1 MVERKLFMKRI
12 AVLLFSFLILL
23 AGCSDNR
30 SVSSSETNEDL
41 DNKVVKIAWGDSG
54 FPSPFTFTSN
64 GPGGYLRSSF
74 IFDSLTW
81 KDETGV
87 IPWLA
92 SSWEVSDDRLTY
104 TFKLE
109 DKVKFHDG
117 ESLTADDVVFT
128 YNYFKKHAFQWNAD
142 ISKVASV
149 KKLTDSQVAI
159 TLNEEY
165 SPFIT
170 EIAGILPIL
179 PEHIW
184 SKVDNPI
191 EYTEK
196 EALIGTGPYTLNNY
210 NSSTG
215 NYRYLANKDYF
226 KGDVSVPEVQY
237 LNVENKMLSLQKGEI
252 SGGMTFNYTEV
263 KQMEKQ
269 GYKALQSD
277 PTGSAVRIVFNLE
290 NEQLNDKRL
299 RQAIAYALNRGEIAE
314 KVLGNPETLIGSGGV
329 IPPDSEWANN
339 KVKQYDYDLS
349 RANKILDDL
358 GYEKN
363 KNGVREKLSLSV
375 LVSSTPQEAELMKSM
390 LSDVGIQL
398 DIQTVDTA
406 TFTTAM
412 SEGKYDMAITG
423 HIGLSGDPDFLRL
436 WFSGQASNAY
446 AGNAVFNHDE
456 FSDLASLQLS
466 QEGNERKKTVNA
478 MQDILADE
486 LPTLV
491 IYHRPFYFVYDA
503 TVFDGWFNTAGG
515 ISDGIP
521 LTDNK
526 AAFIDYD

>member
-1 MVERKLFMKRI
+1 MKRI
-12 AVLLFSFLILL
+12 SFLLISLMILL
-23 AGCSDNR
+23 VGCSDQN
-30 SVSSSETNEDL
+30 SSSSKADSKATKN
-41 DNKVVKIAWGDSG
+41 NNVVKIAWQDSG

-92 SSWEVSDDRLTY
+92 SSWEVSEDKLTY
-104 TFKLE
+104 TFNLE
-109 DKVKFHDG
+109 ENVQFHDG
-117 ESLTADDVVFT
+117 ESLTADDVVFS
-128 YNYFKKHAFQWNAD
+128 YNYFKEHAYQWNAD
-142 ISKVASV
+142 MSKVASI
-149 KKLTDSQVAI
+149 KKMTDHQVAI

-184 SKVDNPI
+184 SKVENPI

-196 EALIGTGPYTLNNY
+196 KALVGTGPYILDSY

-215 NYRYLANKDYF
+215 NYRYLANEDYF
-226 KGDVSVPEVQY
+226 KGKVTVKEVQY
-237 LNVENKMLSLQKGEI
+237 LNVENRMLSLQKGEI
-252 SGGMTFNYTEV
+252 TGGMTHNYTEV
-263 KQMEKQ
+263 KQMEEQ
-269 GYKALQSD
+269 GYKALQSN
-277 PTGSAVRIVFNLE
+277 PTGSAVRIVFNLD
-290 NEQLNDKRL
+290 NEQLSDKGL

-314 KVLGNPETLIGSGGV
+314 KVLGNPETLTGSGGV
-329 IPPDSEWANN
+329 IPPDSDWFNED
-339 KVKQYDYDLS
+339 VKKYDYDVD
-349 RANKILDDL
+349 RANEMLDKL

-363 KNGVREKLSLSV
+363 KKGVREELSLKV
-375 LVSSTPQEAELMKSM
+375 LVSSTSQEAELMKSM
-390 LSDVGIQL
+390 LANVGVKL
-398 DIQTVDTA
+398 EIQTVDTA

-412 SEGKYDMAITG
+412 SEGKYDMALTG

-446 AGNAVFNHDE
+446 AGNAVFKNEE
-456 FSDLASLQLS
+456 FNKLASLQLS
-466 QEGNERKKTVNA
+466 QEGNERKETVDS
-478 MQDILADE
+478 MQDILAEE

-491 IYHRPFYFVYDA
+491 LYHRPFYFVYDA
-503 TVFDGWFNTAGG
+503 TVFDGWFNTSGG

-526 AAFIDYD
+526 AAFVDYE